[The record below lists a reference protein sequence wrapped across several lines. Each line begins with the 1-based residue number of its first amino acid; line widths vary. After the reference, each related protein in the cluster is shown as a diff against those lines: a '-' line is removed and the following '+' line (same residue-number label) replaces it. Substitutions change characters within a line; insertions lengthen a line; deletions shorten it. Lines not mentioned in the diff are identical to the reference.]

1 MNARRITGR
10 IALLLVLQ
18 TLLVPTC
25 LPAQTAAAQ
34 EEQLLEMSLQELLS
48 LPVEAATRTRVPY
61 LEVPQAVSVLT
72 RAEIERL
79 PALTLPDLL
88 RFLPGANVVRAQS
101 SQQIVSARGSN
112 AFTPSKVLILVDG
125 QPIDTTLFST
135 TWWEL
140 VPLSVHDIERIEMI
154 RSPGTIYGANAQ
166 NGVVNIVTRQL
177 PAAAGA
183 TYRVEARAVAGQQDL
198 RQSYVSLLGKAG
210 PASYRVSVEAGG
222 VDAYENGR
230 RLEIVPGRPSP
241 PGEQTFAASSEQL
254 DLRNVSGSLHG
265 VLGGHPLALNV
276 GVKDIRNAQ
285 GRLPD
290 RLCFV
295 GLDGSVG
302 YASATWSL
310 QPGSVRHELS
320 LAADRIEFEFHRN
333 SDTRPLAAA
342 EMTLARY
349 SLGYE
354 AQRRIGE
361 AHNLLLGA
369 SATLQDAENASGVPF
384 FTLEEVDLEPTFDA
398 RFQDEWQLGA
408 RDRLYLGGLFSHHYV
423 AGTSV
428 SPLLAWVH
436 TWSDRHSLRAATFT
450 SHRNPGVFEH
460 SMDYDQTTGEADKV
474 TRLVSNRDLDAERT
488 TSYELGV
495 RSQPRANLFLFAD
508 LYLNQVERGVEW
520 TLDGVERVPVARPR
534 YRSENALEQEILGL
548 ETGFKTTFAGRLTFE
563 GNVSLAE
570 VSNTSERG
578 AAAGAASRYGEDYVP
593 PYVANAL
600 LGFDWPRVRGFV
612 HYQHV
617 GAHTWLWPSWSP
629 ATGRDRPTEKPVPD
643 YGLLNA
649 HLAFPITRN
658 LTAAV
663 AGRNLLND
671 LHTEWRGDTSYFGRQ
686 VWFSLGVD
694 F

>member
-1 MNARRITGR
+1 MNLRRFTGR
-10 IALLLVLQ
+10 IALVLVVQ
-18 TLLVPTC
+18 TLLAPPS
-25 LPAQTAAAQ
+25 LLAQTAGSA

-48 LPVEAATRTRVPY
+48 LPVEAATRTRVSY
-61 LEVPQAVSVLT
+61 LAVPQAVSVLT

-112 AFTPSKVLILVDG
+112 AFTPSKLLILVDG
-125 QPIDTTLFST
+125 QPVDTTLFST

-140 VPLSVHDIERIEMI
+140 VPISVQDVERIEMI

-166 NGVVNIVTRQL
+166 NGVINIVTRQL
-177 PAAAGA
+177 PETAGEA
-183 TYRVEARAVAGQQDL
+183 YRVEARAVAGQQDL
-198 RQSYVSLLGKAG
+198 RQSYVSLLGRVG
-210 PASYRVSVEAGG
+210 SASYRVSFEAGG
-222 VDAYENGR
+222 VDAYENDR

-241 PGEQTFAASSEQL
+241 PGEQTFAASREQL
-254 DLRNVSGSLHG
+254 DLRNLSGSLHG
-265 VLGGHPLALNV
+265 TLAGNPLAVNV
-276 GVKDIRNAQ
+276 GLKDIRNAQ

-295 GLDGSVG
+295 GLDGEVG
-302 YASATWSL
+302 YASVTYGL
-310 QPGSVRHELS
+310 QPGAVHHELS

-333 SDTRPLAAA
+333 SDTRALAPAG
-342 EMTLARY
+342 MTLARY

-369 SATLQDAENASGVPF
+369 SATLQDAANDSGVPF
-384 FTLEEVDLEPTFDA
+384 FTGERVDLEPTFDA
-398 RFQDEWQLGA
+398 RLQDEWQLGA
-408 RDRLYLGGLFSHHYV
+408 RDRLYLGGLVSDHYV

-436 TWSDRHSLRAATFT
+436 TWNDRHSLRAATFT

-460 SMDYDQTTGEADKV
+460 SMDYDQSTGEADKV

-508 LYLNQVERGVEW
+508 LYMNQVERGVEW

-534 YRSENALEQEILGL
+534 YRSENTLEQEILGV
-548 ETGFKTTFAGRLTFE
+548 ETGFKTTVAGRVTFE
-563 GNVSLAE
+563 GNVTLAE
-570 VSNTSERG
+570 VSNTTRRG
-578 AAAGAASRYGEDYVP
+578 TAAQASRYGEDYVP
-593 PYVANAL
+593 PYITNAIV
-600 LGFDWPRVRGFV
+600 GFDWPRVRGFV

-617 GAHTWLWPSWSP
+617 GSHTWIWPSWNASS
-629 ATGRDRPTEKPVPD
+629 GLDRPTEKPVPD
-643 YGLLNA
+643 YGLLA
-649 HLAFPITRN
+649 AQIAFPITRN
-658 LTAAV
+658 ITAAV
-663 AGRNLLND
+663 AGQNLLDD

-686 VWFSLGVD
+686 VWFSLGVG